1 MDVTDEQI
9 KNMLEKYKKEK
20 TKRKERYQI
29 QKMDQSFIKDNRQ
42 RSKDYYEKN
51 KEKYKQKYQ
60 DNKEI
65 KQAKNSYYYY
75 NKTNQ
80 ISNFKLNHQDKYNLL
95 VKIDYFNDKNP
106 SSSISTS

>member
-1 MDVTDEQI
+1 MDFTDEQI
-9 KNMLEKYKKEK
+9 KYMLEKYKKEK
-20 TKRKERYQI
+20 EKRRERYQI
-29 QKMDQSFIKDNRQ
+29 KKMDENFIIENRQ

-75 NKTNQ
+75 KKTNQ
-80 ISNFKLNHQDKYNLL
+80 ITKFKLNHPHKYNLL
-95 VKIDYFNDKNP
+95 VKIDYFNEQNP
-106 SSSISTS
+106 SSSTSTS